1 MFNLKPKEERFYTLF
16 SESAKNVNEAAKILR
31 QNLDSLSNK
40 KSDVK
45 KTESLEDRGDE
56 LVRTIIKEL
65 NDAFITPI
73 EREDIYE
80 IIKEMDNILD
90 LINSSMHRFIMFNI
104 NESTEESKLMGDML
118 VQTTQELVEL
128 MDVLRLNGCKEKY
141 LNEHIKKIIDL
152 EVKADKTFRKTV
164 AKLFQKEKD
173 PLTVMKWKEIYQILE
188 DTIDNCE
195 KVAIILEGVVI
206 KNA

>member
-1 MFNLKPKEERFYTLF
+1 MFNFKPKEERFYTLF
-16 SESAKNVNEAAKILR
+16 SESARNVNEAAIILR
-31 QNLDSLSNK
+31 ANLDSLTNK
-40 KSDVK
+40 KADVK

-56 LVRTIIKEL
+56 LIRTIIKEL
-65 NDAFITPI
+65 NDSFITPI
-73 EREDIYE
+73 EREDIYQ

-104 NESTEESKLMGDML
+104 NESTDDAKLMGDML
-118 VQTTQELVEL
+118 VETSEELVKL
-128 MDVLRLNGCKEKY
+128 MDVLRLKGCKAKY
-141 LNEHIKKIIDL
+141 LNEHIKNIIDL
-152 EVKADKTFRKTV
+152 EVKADKIFRKSV
-164 AKLFQKEKD
+164 ANLFETETD

-195 KVAIILEGVVI
+195 EVAIILEGVVI